1 MGDVI
6 TSLKTN
12 KDRLVAKDWDPT
24 SRSANLVNGQ
34 AAITAA
40 QETLDAANQVQANA
54 QKAWRL
60 AFDTNYDLASASV
73 GSMEGALGKDDSSV
87 KDLRGARGAMHHE
100 AAAKKKTV

>member
-12 KDRLVAKDWDPT
+12 KERLVAKEWDPT
-24 SRSANLVNGQ
+24 SRAANLVNGQ

-40 QETLDAANQVQANA
+40 QETLDAADQVQENA
-54 QKAWRL
+54 QKGWRL
-60 AFDTNYDLASASV
+60 AFDTNYNLASATV
-73 GSMEGALGKDDSSV
+73 GSMEGTLGKDDSAV

-100 AAAKKKTV
+100 TAKKKTV